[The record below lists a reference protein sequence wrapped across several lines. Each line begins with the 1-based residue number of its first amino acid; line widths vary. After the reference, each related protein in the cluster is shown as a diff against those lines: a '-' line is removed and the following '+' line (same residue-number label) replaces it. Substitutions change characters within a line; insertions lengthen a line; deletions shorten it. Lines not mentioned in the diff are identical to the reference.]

1 MSDTKVPKY
10 YAVVR
15 GKNPG
20 IYRSEKDALNQ
31 INGFDKPD
39 MAVFDSEK
47 EAINYFNKDTHGS
60 GFIIPAEQVVLPSG
74 DITGED
80 LGKFNETS
88 DFVTVSQGNDPAPK
102 PNAPMQINVSKIA
115 KTPNQSN
122 DVKFNPDVTCLI
134 AGLSNGFWGY
144 GIVNSQDIC
153 DSGVNVSVSSIGLEQ
168 IALSN
173 LLEQLYILG
182 FKDEKIEIAVMHKDL
197 LKAIDL
203 NSVNDI
209 PGLSPSKH
217 NYIKKQ
223 LNNFK
228 LVHLTKADSAE
239 DQEAV
244 KKIKSMLN
252 LPNQLSSID
261 STK

>member
-1 MSDTKVPKY
+1 MVNPKIPKY

-15 GKNPG
+15 GKKPG
-20 IYRSEKDALNQ
+20 IYRSEKDALSQ
-31 INGFDKPD
+31 INGFSNPD

-47 EAINYFNKDTHGS
+47 EAINYFNKDRNG

-80 LGKFNETS
+80 LGKFNATS
-88 DFVTVSQGNDPAPK
+88 DFVTVSQGDEPAPN

-115 KTPNQSN
+115 EKPNQSN
-122 DVKFNPDVTCLI
+122 DVKFNPDITCLV

-144 GIVNSQDIC
+144 GIINNQDIC

-182 FKDEKIEIAVMHKDL
+182 FKDKKIEIAVMHKDM
-197 LKAIDL
+197 LKALDL
-203 NSVNDI
+203 GNVNDV

-223 LNNFK
+223 LSNFK
-228 LVHLTKADSAE
+228 LVHLTKEDSAE
-239 DQEAV
+239 NQEAV
-244 KKIKSMLN
+244 KRIKDMLN
-252 LPNQLSSID
+252 LPKQLNSI
-261 STK
+261 K